1 MAQTHLTPNYRRNDL
16 CFTSGAGVWLHTA
29 TGERYLDA
37 LSGIAVNA
45 LGHAHPALTKA
56 ICEQAGQLLHT
67 SNIFR
72 IAPQEAL
79 AELLCA
85 HSFAEQVYFCN
96 SGAEGNEA
104 AYKLA
109 RLWGNQVHEG
119 RKPRLVAAEGGFHGR
134 TIGALTVTANP
145 AYRDPFAPLP
155 EVTFVPYGDAQ
166 ALAEAMD
173 DQVAAV
179 WLEPLQGEG
188 GVRVPPAGYLA
199 QARALCDQ
207 HQSLLVFDEVQVGCG
222 RLGTLFGYEGD
233 GVSPDIMVLAKGLGG
248 GVPIGAMLTS
258 KDLGALLVPGTHA
271 STFGGNHL
279 ACAAGCA
286 VLGELLRPGFLTQ
299 VQERGAQLAAGLER
313 LFAGRCRAVRGRGL
327 LWGVALPE
335 APGPLVAAALAHGLV
350 CGVAGDNVLRL
361 APPLVISRVEVDE
374 LLERLGAALGSLT
387 AGA

>member
-1 MAQTHLTPNYRRNDL
+1 MVHSYLTPNYRRNDL
-16 CFTSGAGVWLHTA
+16 CFSHGEGVWLHAEDGT
-29 TGERYLDA
+29 RYLDA

-45 LGHAHPALTKA
+45 LGHAHPALTQA
-56 ICEQAGQLLHT
+56 IREQAGQLLHT

-72 IAPQEAL
+72 IGPQESL
-79 AELLCA
+79 AQTLCE

-104 AYKLA
+104 AYKVA
-109 RLWGNQVHEG
+109 RLWSNQVHAG

-145 AYRDPFAPLP
+145 AYREPFAPLP

-166 ALAEAMD
+166 ALADAMD
-173 DQVAAV
+173 DQVAAL

-188 GVRVPPAGYLA
+188 GVRVPPKGYLA
-199 QARALCDQ
+199 RARALCDQ

-233 GVSPDIMVLAKGLGG
+233 GVVPDIMVLAKGLGG
-248 GVPIGAMLTS
+248 GVPIGAMLARRS
-258 KDLGALLVPGTHA
+258 LGELLQPGTHA

-286 VLGELLRPGFLTQ
+286 VLKELLRPGFLTQ

-313 LFAGRCRAVRGRGL
+313 LFAGRCRQVRGRGL
-327 LWGVALPE
+327 LWGVALDE
-335 APGPLVAAALAHGLV
+335 APGPLVAAALQQGLV
-350 CGVAGDNVLRL
+350 CGAAGDNVLRL
-361 APPLVISRVEVDE
+361 APPLIISEREVEE
-374 LLERLGAALGSLT
+374 LLQRLGAALGSLT

>member
-1 MAQTHLTPNYRRNDL
+1 MAQTHLIPNYRRNDL

-45 LGHAHPALTKA
+45 LGHANPALTKA

-233 GVSPDIMVLAKGLGG
+233 GVAPDIMVLAKGLGG

-258 KDLGALLVPGTHA
+258 KELGALLVPGTHA

-361 APPLVISRVEVDE
+361 APPLVISSAEVDE

-387 AGA
+387 ADA